1 MNLTYTDTVANYCEM
16 ISKEDQGR
24 RMWKK
29 RFGHLYGADGASSG
43 WRPVEPFEK
52 GSSSYSDT
60 ELPPKIPSAAVS
72 YPFLFTDSVGDL
84 GLAGG
89 TPKRFGGKWDCT
101 QRQPTTDSK
110 PPRVVKKGPHDC
122 YCEIGFG
129 AWSMAGKAR
138 TVNHGLKEAGLKD
151 LWTNTPGCAHA
162 LCRSSTV
169 LPATSRPN
177 PADSCPVPLL
187 SPVLPASPRVLTW
200 PPSRTAQRAGACLG
214 LQGEQGQEAQGGAA
228 EAGQARGAAGHA
240 RRAGRQQTYH
250 GSSRRIMTP
259 LRALCASRVAV
270 HGRTEWCHKHHT
282 HY

>member
-16 ISKEDQGR
+16 IEKEDQGR

-29 RFGHLYGADGASSG
+29 RFGHLYGPDSDRSI

-60 ELPPKIPSAAVS
+60 ELPPKIPSAAVA

-89 TPKRFGGKWDCT
+89 TPKRFGGRWDCT
-101 QRQPTTDSK
+101 QTGLPNK
-110 PPRVVKKGPHDC
+110 PPRRVVKKGPHDC
-122 YCEIGFG
+122 YCEIRCA

-162 LCRSSTV
+162 PCRCSPLCCP
-169 LPATSRPN
+169 PA
-177 PADSCPVPLL
+177 L
-187 SPVLPASPRVLTW
+187 SVLTR
-200 PPSRTAQRAGACLG
+200 PPTRTAQGAGARVG
-214 LQGEQGQEAQGGAA
+214 LQGEQGQEA
-228 EAGQARGAAGHA
+228 
-240 RRAGRQQTYH
+240 
-250 GSSRRIMTP
+250 
-259 LRALCASRVAV
+259 
-270 HGRTEWCHKHHT
+270 
-282 HY
+282 